1 MHLLYLDDSGSSPN
15 PTEEYLVLGGLSV
28 YEAQAHWFTQEMDR
42 LAQDI
47 HPANPHEVEFHAS
60 EIFSRRNPPWNRMS
74 RNEAQ
79 GVIKAVL
86 RIVAQSYETAR
97 VFACA
102 VHKPSYPRR
111 DPMEI
116 AFEDLCS
123 RFDLFLTRMGSAGD
137 RQRGLI
143 ILDESTHE
151 TSLQS
156 MARNFRVIGTKWG
169 SIRNLADTPLFIDS
183 RASRLT
189 QIADHISYSV
199 FRRYQSGDTQYFD
212 IVAGRFDSSDG
223 IIHGLS
229 HKQNID
235 LNCMCPACL
244 SRRSFSRRSES
255 PYQ

>member
-15 PTEEYLVLGGLSV
+15 PTEDYLVLGGLSV

-47 HPANPHEVEFHAS
+47 DANDPHNVEFHAS
-60 EIFSRRNPPWNRMS
+60 EIFGRRNVPWNRYS
-74 RNEAQ
+74 KAEAQ
-79 GVIKAVL
+79 GIIKAVL
-86 RIVAQSYETAR
+86 KIVAQSYETAR

-102 VHKPSYPRR
+102 VHKPSYPGR
-111 DPMEI
+111 DPVEI

-123 RFDLFLTRMGSAGD
+123 RFDLFLTRMGSSGD

-151 TSLQS
+151 TTLQL
-156 MARNFRVIGTKWG
+156 MARNFRIIGTRWG
-169 SIRNLADTPLFIDS
+169 NIRNLADTPLFINS

-189 QIADHISYSV
+189 QIADHIAYSV

-212 IVAGRFDSSDG
+212 LIAGRFDSVDG
-223 IIHGLS
+223 IVHGLA

-235 LNCMCPACL
+235 INCMCPACL
-244 SRRSFSRRSES
+244 CRRSHGHRSES
-255 PYQ
+255 T